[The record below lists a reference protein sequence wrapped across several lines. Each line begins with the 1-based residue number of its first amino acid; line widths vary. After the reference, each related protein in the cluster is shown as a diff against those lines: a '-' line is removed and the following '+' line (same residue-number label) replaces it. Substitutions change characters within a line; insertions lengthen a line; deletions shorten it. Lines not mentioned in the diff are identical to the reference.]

1 MRILKYISFLL
12 LFAWQINTSY
22 AQFAPKD
29 DVVKAMLFLQQNEFD
44 SAKKYIDSAIENP
57 ELQNKQAT
65 WYYRGYIYK
74 ALFKQ
79 REKNNKFSPYR
90 EEAVRSYK
98 KSLEFKQEEQFT
110 KGALKSLEY
119 LAATYY
125 NDAAM
130 AIKIDKDAETAMKMF
145 EKYKQLIPLANP
157 NEDIKKREVEFYLAL
172 ATLYNSQDPQD
183 STFDQN
189 VADRAINLYE
199 HVLSLDTNNASAYYN
214 LGILYYNKAASLIN
228 KMDYDEPLDVVNEKL
243 DHCVSLFLKALPY
256 MLKAYDL
263 NFRRKDVLE
272 GLVGIYYGLNDDE
285 KYEKY
290 KAELD
295 ALKNSEK

>member
-1 MRILKYISFLL
+1 M
-12 LFAWQINTSY
+12 
-22 AQFAPKD
+22 
-29 DVVKAMLFLQQNEFD
+29 
-44 SAKKYIDSAIENP
+44 
-57 ELQNKQAT
+57 
-65 WYYRGYIYK
+65 
-74 ALFKQ
+74 
-79 REKNNKFSPYR
+79 
-90 EEAVRSYK
+90 
-98 KSLEFKQEEQFT
+98 
-110 KGALKSLEY
+110 
-119 LAATYY
+119 
-125 NDAAM
+125 
-130 AIKIDKDAETAMKMF
+130 
-145 EKYKQLIPLANP
+145 
-157 NEDIKKREVEFYLAL
+157 AL